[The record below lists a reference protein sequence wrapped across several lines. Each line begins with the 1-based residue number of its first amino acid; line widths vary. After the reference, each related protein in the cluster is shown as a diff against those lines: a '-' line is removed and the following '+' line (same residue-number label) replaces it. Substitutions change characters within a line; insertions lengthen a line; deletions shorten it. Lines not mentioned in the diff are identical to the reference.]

1 MKQELLE
8 WVKSFAAA
16 LVIFLIFNMFA
27 TTTTIY
33 KTSMAPTL
41 VENDLVL
48 VSKIGDYSNGDII
61 SFKSNLQVTEMDLKQ
76 VSFFKR
82 LFVSV
87 GDRKN
92 LIKRIIAGP
101 GDSVEVRDGIV
112 ILNGEVLVEPYIQVV
127 TTKNVIYED
136 IPMGEYFV
144 LGDNRR
150 ASMDSRYEEIGLV
163 KEEDIIGKT
172 VLRIFP
178 FNRIGSIE

>member
-1 MKQELLE
+1 MKQEILE
-8 WVKSFAAA
+8 WFKSFTIA
-16 LVIFLIFNMFA
+16 LVIFLVFNMFA

-48 VSKIGDYSNGDII
+48 ISKIGEYKNGDIV
-61 SFKSNLQVTEMDLKQ
+61 SFKSNLKVTAMDIEH

-82 LFVSV
+82 VFVSV

-101 GDSVEVRDGIV
+101 GDSVEVREGIV
-112 ILNGEVLVEPYIQVV
+112 ILNGEVLDEPYINMV
-127 TTKNVIYED
+127 TTKNVQYDNINQ
-136 IPMGEYFV
+136 GEYFV

-150 ASMDSRYEEIGLV
+150 VSIDSRYTEIGLV

-172 VLRIFP
+172 VFRVFP
-178 FNRIGSIE
+178 FNRFGKLK